1 MSGLGI
7 ALGLGSQS
15 LFGSSGPV
23 QRTMYHREVSYD
35 LQELSDWFM
44 DQEFTIPATSL
55 PTAEDICNL
64 NPFGYP
70 YGTLIGGLTCFSLA
84 VYGETY
90 FSMDPEECTIYTPEL
105 YMYAELYGTVA
116 VVAGGTFPV
125 TTYVSCA
132 VDNAT
137 VSITAPN
144 AGVFLGGSG
153 GTCYTICYICQMDG
167 SGSTFL
173 GTADFVYANGIDC
186 AVGGETA
193 LDVALNGSGWYTT
206 TGQSGTTLATGSN
219 TRTGYG
225 STSGQISLSG
235 DYSYMEYGSTCSGD
249 VVMSG
254 VGSYLSYGSTVG
266 GDVYYDP
273 LVAIDP
279 SGSYAS
285 IAGNIYNYLP

>member
-1 MSGLGI
+1 MFGLGI

-15 LFGSSGPV
+15 LFGSSEPV
-23 QRTMYHREVSYD
+23 QRTLYHREVSYD
-35 LQELSDWFM
+35 LEELSDWFM

-55 PTAEDICNL
+55 PTSIDLCYL
-64 NPFGYP
+64 NAFGYP
-70 YGTLIGGLTCFSLA
+70 YGTLVGGLTCLILG
-84 VYGETY
+84 VYGGTS
-90 FSMDPEECTIYTPEL
+90 FSIDPEECTIYTPEV
-105 YMYAELYGTVA
+105 YVYAELYGTVA
-116 VVAGGTFPV
+116 VVTGGTFPV

-132 VDNAT
+132 VDYAT

-153 GTCYTICYICQMDG
+153 ATCYTICYVCQMDG

-193 LDVALNGSGWYTT
+193 LDVALNGSGCYTT

-235 DYSYMEYGSTCSGD
+235 DYSYMEYGSACSGD
-249 VVMSG
+249 VVMLG
-254 VGSYLSYGSTVG
+254 TGSYLSSGSIVS

-273 LVAIDP
+273 LVAINP
-279 SGSYAS
+279 TGSGAE
-285 IAGNIYNYLP
+285 IAGNIYNYIP